1 MKEVDAG
8 RRRIRTQ
15 APLRESDHR
24 GHEPPALSSLTGQP
38 PNETLR
44 MSPRG
49 PSARDTGALPSG
61 TLHPGPWGHFASLR
75 PAFHTLG
82 LASSL
87 PRDLRPA
94 PGPAPAPGTPK
105 PLARTCSAQAP
116 ARNRAPLCGVTGP
129 GAALRL
135 LGAQPDRNS
144 PPGGAGLARLSGGDY
159 SRCAPTAL
167 GMSLVLTLGLPSLP
181 QPGQTAQTG

>member
-15 APLRESDHR
+15 APFRECDHR
-24 GHEPPALSSLTGQP
+24 GREPPAPSSLTGP
-38 PNETLR
+38 APSETLR

-49 PSARDTGALPSG
+49 PSARGTGALPSG
-61 TLHPGPWGHFASLR
+61 TLHPGPWGPFASLR
-75 PAFHTLG
+75 PEFHTLG
-82 LASSL
+82 LASL
-87 PRDLRPA
+87 PRDLHPA

-105 PLARTCSAQAP
+105 PLARTCSAHAL
-116 ARNRAPLCGVTGP
+116 ARTRAPRCGVTGS

-181 QPGQTAQTG
+181 QPGQNAQTG